1 MSLVLKVSN
10 ISKSYNG
17 KLVLKDCSYCF
28 DMGGIYVLMGANGS
42 GKSTFLR
49 ICALLEEPDRGE
61 VNYLSRGKGSPKN
74 PMIFGGNSSVIK
86 KDINLRRRITL
97 VLPGI
102 GIFNTTVFN
111 NVAYGLRIRG
121 LKSREIRDRVDRVLD
136 FVGLAHKRNQN
147 ALTLS
152 SGEMQRLGIARA
164 IVIEPEILFLDEPTA
179 SVDKEN
185 TEIIERIILD
195 MKSVSPIIITTHDM
209 TQAERL
215 ADSILTMSEG
225 RITRA

>member
-1 MSLVLKVSN
+1 MNLSLSISSV
-10 ISKSYNG
+10 SKSYNG
-17 KLVLKDCSYCF
+17 KTVLKDCSYCF
-28 DMGGIYVLMGANGS
+28 DSGGIYVLMGANGS

-61 VNYLSRGKGSPKN
+61 VNYLSGGS
-74 PMIFGGNSSVIK
+74 IIK
-86 KDINLRRRITL
+86 KDISLRRRITL

-121 LKSREIRDRVDRVLD
+121 LKSGEIKDRVERVLD
-136 FVGLAHKRNQN
+136 FVGLIHKRNQN

-195 MKSVSPIIITTHDM
+195 IKSGSQRSHKTFIITTHDM
-209 TQAERL
+209 SQAERL
-215 ADSILTMSEG
+215 ADSILIMAEG